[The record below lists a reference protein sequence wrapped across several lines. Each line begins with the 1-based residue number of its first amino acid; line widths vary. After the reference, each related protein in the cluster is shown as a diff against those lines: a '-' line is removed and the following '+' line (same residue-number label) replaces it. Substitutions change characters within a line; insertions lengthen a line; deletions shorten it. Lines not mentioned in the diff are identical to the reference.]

1 VNFDQ
6 TPRGRST
13 PSLGRRLS
21 TWLALQ
27 GFATALAVS
36 ATVYGVNYWL
46 LALRQQEELNL
57 KADVV
62 RLALTETAATA
73 DAEGLRRKL
82 EEFLIG
88 HRDMALRVMGPAG
101 QILFDSA
108 QGKTSSPP
116 PQRVQRAT
124 LQSAWPTS
132 SSRFVSVD
140 LLLDVTR
147 DDLLLRRL
155 GWTLLAASLAGAVLV
170 SATGLLL
177 VRRGLRPVEALAQ
190 QIDAVALDRVGLRL
204 DGSAQPLELQPL
216 VERFNALLA
225 RVEQAYTQLES
236 FNADVAH
243 EMRTPLTTLIGSS
256 ELALNARRSPG
267 ELRDVIASNLED
279 LRRLGGIV
287 NDMLFLSR
295 ADRGARARRAE
306 TASLARSLA
315 EVVDY
320 YDAALA
326 ERDLALVCEGDA
338 RVAVD
343 LALMK
348 RAVANLISNAVR
360 YADAGS
366 TVYLRIDVIGQ
377 LLRVAVE
384 NRGGRIANEHLP
396 RLFDRFYRVERSRRA
411 GSAHHGLGLAIVSA
425 IARMHGGKPFATS
438 TAGTTAIGIELPAS
452 APPDGRT
459 MTSGDASNQ
468 SDFGRP

>member
-6 TPRGRST
+6 ARRGRST

-27 GFATALAVS
+27 GFAAALAVS

-46 LALRQQEELNL
+46 LAVRQQEELNL

-88 HRDMALRVMGPAG
+88 HRDMALRVTGPAG
-101 QILFDSA
+101 QVLFDSA
-108 QGKTSSPP
+108 QGKSSGSA
-116 PQRVQRAT
+116 QRVHRST
-124 LQSAWPTS
+124 LESAWPTS
-132 SSRFVSVD
+132 SSTSISVD

-155 GWTLLAASLAGAVLV
+155 GWTLLAASLAGAALV

-190 QIDAVALDRVGLRL
+190 QINAVALDRAGLRL

-256 ELALNARRSPG
+256 ELALSARRSPD

-279 LRRLGGIV
+279 LRRLGGVV

-295 ADRGARARRAE
+295 ADRGAQARRAE
-306 TASLARSLA
+306 TTSLARSLT

-366 TVYLRIDVIGQ
+366 TVYLRIDVVDQ
-377 LLRVAVE
+377 LLRVAVK
-384 NRGGRIANEHLP
+384 NRGASVASEHLP
-396 RLFDRFYRVERSRRA
+396 RLFDRFYRAERSRRA
-411 GSAHHGLGLAIVSA
+411 GSAHHGLGLAIVAA
-425 IARMHGGKPFATS
+425 IARMHGGKSFATS
-438 TAGTTAIGIELPAS
+438 TAGTTVIGIELPAS
-452 APPDGRT
+452 TPPDGRA

-468 SDFGRP
+468 SDFGHP